1 MKKIIIPVVV
11 IVLALAAVVAAVLFR
26 NKEEYR
32 LIKVKSFEGT
42 VIVER
47 EDDDE
52 LDVFD
57 GMKLIPKDTVLVK
70 ENSFLELLAD
80 SDKHIC
86 AEENTS
92 FELNSGGTEEDGYIT
107 IKLLYGKSL
116 FTIDNKL
123 DENSSFKVKTPNATM
138 SVRGTSFS
146 VEYNKET
153 GETTV
158 EVFEGKVWTSYNGKE
173 EILEKGDVVH
183 ITSENSGQSI
193 PTPVE
198 GSTSDTVTN
207 DSDFMISRYFQN
219 VPDYM
224 TAVADQL
231 EFYYCRDNSRAAA
244 VTYPAHPENTILNA
258 PLCDSML
265 KINEQYID
273 TVIDKIS
280 EETNA
285 QMSKEYLNMLSQ
297 GSILP
302 MDITEWY
309 NDFPDRSVT
318 INDNGSSTTMDFS
331 TVTLDWVYADMTE
344 EYAKENYSC
353 LPMSDVNDEGRVY
366 AVVGVNL
373 TFHVSEGSSPEQ
385 LLTPPPQIASDDS
398 SSVQEPQLLGP
409 VQNVFS
415 TMFQYKFS
423 DSGEYAS
430 SDIECSISMLKD
442 VYPEQF
448 MGGTYSTEIPDYGE
462 NWQHTPLDSAAK
474 EIYTDYFIPHRAE
487 IEEYLEENGFYDSAY
502 SAKDVTDW
510 FPDTMT
516 IPGETKDYT
525 YDIVN
530 VNMRI
535 LLGGANEANREFA
548 EKAPSGCYL
557 SDDGEYI
564 YVAGVIFDFQ
574 TKAETTNRH

>member
-11 IVLALAAVVAAVLFR
+11 IVLALAAVVTAVLLR
-26 NKEEYR
+26 SKDEYR
-32 LIKVKSFEGT
+32 LIKVNSFEGT
-42 VIVER
+42 VTVER

-57 GMKLIPKDTVLVK
+57 GMKLIPKDTVKVMD
-70 ENSFLELLAD
+70 NSFLELLAD

-158 EVFEGKVWTSYNGKE
+158 EVFGGKVWTSYNGKE
-173 EILEKGDVVH
+173 KILEKGDVVH
-183 ITSENSGQSI
+183 ITSENSVQGL
-193 PTPVE
+193 PVE
-198 GSTSDTVTN
+198 EPKPSGSSEGI
-207 DSDFMISRYFQN
+207 DFMISRYFQN
-219 VPDYM
+219 VPDYV
-224 TAVADQL
+224 TAEAAKL
-231 EFYYCRDNSRAAA
+231 EFYYCSDNSQPAA
-244 VTYPAHPENTILNA
+244 VANLAEPSNA
-258 PLCDSML
+258 TSQLLQSLRD
-265 KINEQYID
+265 INEQYID

-285 QMSKEYLNMLSQ
+285 QISKEYLNMASQ
-297 GSILP
+297 GRILP
-302 MDITEWY
+302 TDITEWY
-309 NDFPDRSVT
+309 DDLPSHSVT
-318 INDNGSSTTMDFS
+318 ITDNGSTTTMDFS
-331 TVTLDWVYADMTE
+331 TVTLDWLYADMTE
-344 EYAKENYSC
+344 EYAKENYSY

-366 AVVGVNL
+366 ALVGINL
-373 TFHVSEGSSPEQ
+373 TFHASGSSSAEQ
-385 LLTPPPQIASDDS
+385 LLTPPPLTASDDS
-398 SSVQEPQLLGP
+398 SSIQEPQLLTP
-409 VQNVFS
+409 TQNVFS
-415 TMFQYKFS
+415 TLFQYKFS

-430 SDIECSISMLKD
+430 SDVECSISMLMD
-442 VYPEQF
+442 AYPEQNMAGVYF
-448 MGGTYSTEIPDYGE
+448 TDNPDYGE
-462 NWQHTPLDSAAK
+462 NWQHTPLDSAIK
-474 EIYTDYFIPHRAE
+474 DIYTDYFTPHRAE
-487 IEEYLEENGFYDSAY
+487 IEEYLEENVDFCLDDGAP

-525 YDIVN
+525 YDIAK

-535 LLGGANEANREFA
+535 LLGGANEANRELA
-548 EKAPSGCYL
+548 EKAPSGCYRN
-557 SDDGEYI
+557 DDGEYI

-574 TKAETTNRH
+574 TKIETTN

>member
-11 IVLALAAVVAAVLFR
+11 IVLALAAVVTAVLLR
-26 NKEEYR
+26 SKDEYR
-32 LIKVKSFEGT
+32 LIKVNSFEGT
-42 VIVER
+42 VTVER

-57 GMKLIPKDTVLVK
+57 GMKLIPKDTVKVMD
-70 ENSFLELLAD
+70 NSFLELLAD

-183 ITSENSGQSI
+183 ITSENSVQGL
-193 PTPVE
+193 PVE
-198 GSTSDTVTN
+198 EPKPSGSSEGI
-207 DSDFMISRYFQN
+207 DFMISRYFQN
-219 VPDYM
+219 VPDYV
-224 TAVADQL
+224 TAEAAKL
-231 EFYYCRDNSRAAA
+231 EFYYCSDNSQPAA
-244 VTYPAHPENTILNA
+244 VANLAEPSNA
-258 PLCDSML
+258 TSQLLQSLHD
-265 KINEQYID
+265 INEQYID

-285 QMSKEYLNMLSQ
+285 QISKEYLNMASQ
-297 GSILP
+297 GRILP
-302 MDITEWY
+302 IDITEWY
-309 NDFPDRSVT
+309 DDLPSHSVT
-318 INDNGSSTTMDFS
+318 ITDNGSTTTMDFS
-331 TVTLDWVYADMTE
+331 TVTLDWLYADMTE
-344 EYAKENYSC
+344 EYAKENYSY

-366 AVVGVNL
+366 ALVGINL
-373 TFHVSEGSSPEQ
+373 TFHASGSSSAEQ
-385 LLTPPPQIASDDS
+385 LLTPPPLTASDDS
-398 SSVQEPQLLGP
+398 SSVQEPQSLTP
-409 VQNVFS
+409 IQNVFS
-415 TMFQYKFS
+415 TLFQYKFS

-430 SDIECSISMLKD
+430 SDIECSISMLMD
-442 VYPEQF
+442 AYPEQNIAGVYF
-448 MGGTYSTEIPDYGE
+448 TENPDYGE
-462 NWQHTPLDSAAK
+462 NWQQTPLDSTIK
-474 EIYTDYFIPHRAE
+474 DIYTYYFTPHRAE
-487 IEEYLEENGFYDSAY
+487 IEEFLEENVTFVLNDGAY

-525 YDIVN
+525 YDIAK

-535 LLGGANEANREFA
+535 LLGGANEANRELA
-548 EKAPSGCYL
+548 EKAPSGCYRNA
-557 SDDGEYI
+557 DGEYI

-574 TKAETTNRH
+574 TKVETTN